1 MGVPAFPA
9 LKPLGLEDQGLVEEF
24 LGTYPPEVCELN
36 FANLFIWR
44 SIERPRLT
52 LVGGHLCIFV
62 EPPGEPPYALPPV
75 GPGPYPEAV
84 EACLAIAPRLG
95 RVPESI
101 AGALGPGF
109 RTEPDPD
116 NFDYVYKRSD
126 LAELKGKRYDG
137 KRNRIR
143 KFEREHAHAIRE
155 LGPDCLVDCRRLFD
169 EWLEAKAG
177 NGWDLE
183 AQRSVVGEALLHFR
197 ELGLRG
203 GGVEV
208 DGRLAAFSIGARL
221 NRDTA
226 LCMIEIVDPA
236 VDGLAQLINREFAR
250 RAWPDAAYINREQDM
265 GIEGLRRAKQSYH
278 PDRLVRKFNVAK

>member
-1 MGVPAFPA
+1 MSVPDFPA
-9 LKPLGLEDQGLVEEF
+9 LKPLGLEDQAIVDAF
-24 LGTYPPEVCELN
+24 LERHPPDVCELN

-52 LVGGHLCIFV
+52 LVRGHLCVFV
-62 EPPGEPPYALPPV
+62 EPPGEAPYALPPI
-75 GPGPYPEAV
+75 GSGPYPEVAA
-84 EACLAIAPRLG
+84 ACLTLVPRLS
-95 RVPESI
+95 RVPES
-101 AGALGPGF
+101 AVESLGAGF
-109 RTEPDPD
+109 RAEPDPD

-126 LAELKGKRYDG
+126 LAELKGKKYDG

-155 LGPDCLVDCRRLFD
+155 LGPDGLEDCRRLFD
-169 EWLEAKAG
+169 DWIEAKAG

-183 AQRSVVGEALLHFR
+183 AQRAVIGEALLHFR

-203 GGVEV
+203 GAVEV
-208 DGRLAAFSIGARL
+208 DGRLAAFSIGSRL
-221 NRDTA
+221 NAETA

-236 VDGLAQLINREFAR
+236 IDGLAQLINREFAR
-250 RAWPDAAYINREQDM
+250 RAWPEAAFINREQDM

-278 PDRLVRKFNVAK
+278 PDHLVRKFNVAK